1 MKPEVRRRAQ
11 GAEIREAF
19 VSFGIPEE
27 WTEPLISLGYDS
39 VEKLK
44 EVEKSGRLANE
55 LNGYNKKNKLG
66 LQGVSPE
73 TVALWLK
80 NCTL

>member
-39 VEKLK
+39 IEKLK
-44 EVEKSGRLANE
+44 EVEKSGKLANE

-66 LQGVSPE
+66 LSGLSPE
-73 TVALWLK
+73 MVEDWLSS
-80 NCTL
+80 